1 MLSNFECCLIYNTS
15 YSGSCLFYL
24 GNFYYSITKIT
35 PQGLQQNAINFC
47 LNEYSQLYWIGSS
60 HYKFENG
67 MLQKN
72 AFAGCGSPLKLQS
85 PSILS

>member
-15 YSGSCLFYL
+15 YFWQLFI
-24 GNFYYSITKIT
+24 YSITKITT
-35 PQGLQQNAINFC
+35 PQGLQQNAINC
-47 LNEYSQLYWIGSS
+47 LNDYSQLYWIGSS

-72 AFAGCGSPLKLQS
+72 AFAGCGSLLKLQS